1 MKKTLILLAL
11 ATTLFA
17 SNYKCETKYKDAV
30 RLTTSSNCNDNRQ
43 AAIIIKELDYHRCE
57 VIGTDGEYQLELKLD
72 KKIERCNRLKK

>member
-30 RLTTSSNCNDNRQ
+30 RLTTSSNCNDNR
-43 AAIIIKELDYHRCE
+43 K
-57 VIGTDGEYQLELKLD
+57 T
-72 KKIERCNRLKK
+72 KKYGK